1 MQAGAFFVGGC
12 AAEPLMNEN
21 ARNSL
26 NGAEA
31 ARGEFGAEPVLE
43 PRSDSKIG
51 SCAIRM
57 FWEV

>member
-1 MQAGAFFVGGC
+1 
-12 AAEPLMNEN
+12 MNEN